1 MLIRQMKKISLLA
14 LAVILLTDLLFI
26 PISFADEEIIDEL
39 EELSTEIIDWKK
51 SDLEASSDENL
62 LNEQFLENA
71 GMSSGDWFP
80 IGIGRLGYEG
90 DYAAYLAVIN
100 DSIAKRYDE
109 EFKLNKIKA
118 TEWHRISLAVLA
130 VGGDPTTI
138 GLDKSIDLIADGTYN
153 RSKTMDI
160 GKQGINGLTW
170 GLLTLDSMRYKIPKD
185 AADSREDIIERILA
199 AQLEDGGFSLKT
211 PPSDT
216 DITGMTLQALAPYYN
231 SEKIYT
237 YTREIDDQKREVRV
251 RDVVDEALEL
261 LANKELDSSES
272 IVQVIVALTALQID
286 PLSKEFVKD
295 DQTLF
300 DLLKEF
306 QQEDGGFIHSD
317 TYDEENPTAQPN
329 KSNSMA
335 SEQTL
340 YGLTSMLR
348 YYNDTRSLY
357 DFREEMSAE
366 LAAEIRNVESEI
378 DRITDQTDKQDL
390 ETVYDSYLNLPAEER
405 SYVSNYAKLSD
416 VLTDADI
423 QVEVDEL
430 SDFMEINSSGKG
442 TVTHLMCG
450 KNDQMKETIFTEADA
465 KRTKELMKET
475 STEYEIEVIKLISIL
490 KTAEN
495 KADFQAELTLLEN
508 KKEEIDESKGEIEKL
523 NQLIMKELY
532 PFEAITAKDDA
543 TVKQITEKYNQLD
556 EYDQTKVQNY
566 EDVEKAETQINNLQR
581 AKILK
586 LIGVGIVI
594 GLVVYLIYRRKKRQQ
609 AKLKQKMLDEN

>member
-465 KRTKELMKET
+465 KRTEELMKET